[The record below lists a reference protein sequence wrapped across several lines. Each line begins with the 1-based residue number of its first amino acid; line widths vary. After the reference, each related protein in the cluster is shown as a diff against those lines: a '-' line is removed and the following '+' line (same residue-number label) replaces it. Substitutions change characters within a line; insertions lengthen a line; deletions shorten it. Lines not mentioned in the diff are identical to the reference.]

1 MDLITEDWKTEVP
14 VDMEV
19 AGGFKRTMTQ
29 LKLQE
34 GAMGVVDTVIVF
46 RILKMMTRKWE
57 EMDAFKFGL
66 IDANGKR
73 IKGVKPKTSEEK
85 NSFTL
90 LHRLVFNLKRV
101 LELLPFGRTRLA
113 SYGAS
118 LALLKEHFNIDGEP
132 LERHFYQYLKENDM
146 VLDLLEG
153 HDNLNNLEKGKE
165 YELRLSVWNEED
177 NIGTRGDRVQVL
189 GKSDN
194 VMGVD
199 IYKAYNINT
208 DQSMLITG
216 HDVK

>member
-1 MDLITEDWKTEVP
+1 MSKLHIT
-14 VDMEV
+14 
-19 AGGFKRTMTQ
+19 
-29 LKLQE
+29 E
-34 GAMGVVDTVIVF
+34 GAMNVVDTVIVF

-57 EMDAFKFGL
+57 EMDAYKFGL
-66 IDANGKR
+66 IDDNGKR
-73 IKGVKPKTSEEK
+73 IKSKKPKTSEEK
-85 NSFTL
+85 SSFTL

-113 SYGAS
+113 SYAAS

-177 NIGTRGDRVQVL
+177 NIGTRGAVSYTHLR
-189 GKSDN
+189 
-194 VMGVD
+194 
-199 IYKAYNINT
+199 AHET
-208 DQSMLITG
+208 
-216 HDVK
+216 

>member
-1 MDLITEDWKTEVP
+1 
-14 VDMEV
+14 
-19 AGGFKRTMTQ
+19 MTQ
-29 LKLQE
+29 VNLKE
-34 GAMGVVDTVIVF
+34 GAMNVVDTVIVF

-57 EMDAFKFGL
+57 EMDAYKFGL
-66 IDANGKR
+66 IDDNGKR
-73 IKGVKPKTSEEK
+73 IKSKKPKTSEEK

-113 SYGAS
+113 SYAAS
-118 LALLKEHFNIDGEP
+118 LALLKEHFNIDGES
-132 LERHFYQYLKENDM
+132 LERHFYQYLKENDL

-153 HDNLNNLEKGKE
+153 HDNMNNLQKGKE
-165 YELRLSVWNEED
+165 YELRQSVWNEED
-177 NIGTRGDRVQVL
+177 CIGTRGDQVQVL
-189 GKSDN
+189 GKTDN

-199 IYKAYNINT
+199 IYRVYNRSQ

>member
-1 MDLITEDWKTEVP
+1 
-14 VDMEV
+14 
-19 AGGFKRTMTQ
+19 MTQ
-29 LKLQE
+29 VKLQE
-34 GAMGVVDTVIVF
+34 GAMGVIDTVIVF

-73 IKGVKPKTSEEK
+73 IKGVKPKGSEQK

-113 SYGAS
+113 SYAAS
-118 LALLKEHFNIDGEP
+118 LALLKEHFEIDGKY
-132 LERHFYQYLKENDM
+132 LEESFYTYLKENDL
-146 VLDLLEG
+146 VIDLLEG
-153 HDNLNNLEKGKE
+153 HNNMNNLQKGKE
-165 YELRLSVWNEED
+165 YELRQSVWNEED
-177 NIGTRGDRVQVL
+177 NIGHRGDYVQVL
-189 GKSDN
+189 GKTDT

-199 IYKAYNINT
+199 IYRVYNRSQ

>member
-1 MDLITEDWKTEVP
+1 
-14 VDMEV
+14 
-19 AGGFKRTMTQ
+19 MTQ
-29 LKLQE
+29 VQLKE
-34 GAMGVVDTVIVF
+34 GAMNVVDTVIVF

-73 IKGVKPKTSEEK
+73 IKSVKPKTSEEK

-113 SYGAS
+113 SYAAS
-118 LALLKEHFNIDGEP
+118 LALLKEHFEIDGKY
-132 LERHFYQYLKENDM
+132 LEESFYTYLKENDL
-146 VLDLLEG
+146 VIDLLEG
-153 HDNLNNLEKGKE
+153 HNNMNNLQKGKE
-165 YELRLSVWNEED
+165 YELRQSVWNEED
-177 NIGTRGDRVQVL
+177 NIGHRGDYVQVL
-189 GKSDN
+189 GKTDT

-199 IYKAYNINT
+199 IYRVYNRSQ

>member
-1 MDLITEDWKTEVP
+1 MNQVDLK
-14 VDMEV
+14 
-19 AGGFKRTMTQ
+19 
-29 LKLQE
+29 E

-57 EMDAFKFGL
+57 EMDAYKFGI
-66 IDANGKR
+66 IDDNGKR
-73 IKGVKPKTSEEK
+73 IKSKKPKTSEEK

-113 SYGAS
+113 SYAAS
-118 LALLKEHFNIDGEP
+118 LALLKENFNIDGEY
-132 LERHFYQYLKENDM
+132 LERHFYQYLKENDL

-153 HDNLNNLEKGKE
+153 HDNMNNLQKGKQ
-165 YELRLSVWNEED
+165 YELRQSVWNEED
-177 NIGTRGDRVQVL
+177 CIGTRGDQVQVL
-189 GKSDN
+189 GRTDN

-199 IYKAYNINT
+199 IYRVYNIT
-208 DQSMLITG
+208 QDQSMLITG

>member
-1 MDLITEDWKTEVP
+1 
-14 VDMEV
+14 
-19 AGGFKRTMTQ
+19 MTQ

-73 IKGVKPKTSEEK
+73 IKGVKPKGSEQK

-113 SYGAS
+113 SYAAS

-132 LERHFYQYLKENDM
+132 LESHFYQYLKENDM

-177 NIGTRGDRVQVL
+177 NIGTRGNRVQVL
-189 GKSDN
+189 GKSDY

-199 IYKAYNINT
+199 IYKAYNFDT

>member
-1 MDLITEDWKTEVP
+1 MKQVDLK
-14 VDMEV
+14 
-19 AGGFKRTMTQ
+19 
-29 LKLQE
+29 E

-73 IKGVKPKTSEEK
+73 IKGVKPKGSEQK

-113 SYGAS
+113 SYAAS
-118 LALLKEHFNIDGEP
+118 LALLKEHFNINGEA
-132 LERHFYQYLKENDM
+132 LERHFYSYLKENNM
-146 VLDLLEG
+146 TLDLLEG
-153 HDNLNNLEKGKE
+153 HDNLNNLQKGME

-177 NIGTRGDRVQVL
+177 VIGKRGDRVQVL
-189 GKSDN
+189 GKTDN

-199 IYKAYNINT
+199 IYKAYNF
-208 DQSMLITG
+208 DQDESMLITG

>member
-1 MDLITEDWKTEVP
+1 
-14 VDMEV
+14 
-19 AGGFKRTMTQ
+19 MTQ

-73 IKGVKPKTSEEK
+73 IKGVKPKGSEQK

-113 SYGAS
+113 SYAAS
-118 LALLKEHFNIDGEP
+118 LALLKENFNIDGDA
-132 LERHFYQYLKENDM
+132 LERHFYQYLKENDL

-153 HDNLNNLEKGKE
+153 HDNMNNLEKGKE
-165 YELRLSVWNEED
+165 YELRQSVWNEE
-177 NIGTRGDRVQVL
+177 NNVGYRGDQVQVL
-189 GKSDN
+189 GKTDN

-199 IYKAYNINT
+199 IYRVYNIT
-208 DQSMLITG
+208 QDQSMLITG
-216 HDVK
+216 HDIK

>member
-1 MDLITEDWKTEVP
+1 
-14 VDMEV
+14 
-19 AGGFKRTMTQ
+19 MTQ
-29 LKLQE
+29 VQLKE

-73 IKGVKPKTSEEK
+73 IKSVKPKTSEEK

-113 SYGAS
+113 SYAAS
-118 LALLKEHFNIDGEP
+118 LALLKEHFEIDGKY
-132 LERHFYQYLKENDM
+132 LEESFYTYLKENDL
-146 VLDLLEG
+146 VIDLLEG
-153 HDNLNNLEKGKE
+153 HNNMNNLQKGKE
-165 YELRLSVWNEED
+165 YELRQSVWNEED
-177 NIGTRGDRVQVL
+177 NIGHRGDYVQVL
-189 GKSDN
+189 GKTDT

-199 IYKAYNINT
+199 IYRVYNRSQ

>member
-1 MDLITEDWKTEVP
+1 
-14 VDMEV
+14 
-19 AGGFKRTMTQ
+19 MTQ

-113 SYGAS
+113 SYAAS

-216 HDVK
+216 YDVK